1 MTSLLST
8 LSLAGIPPEDEALR
22 VPVRDFLHSELRDY
36 PPHLRARSIGAHD
49 AAFTRALGAQGWIG
63 MNLPEDVGGA
73 GRSHFA
79 RFVFTE
85 ELLSFGAP
93 VVAHWTA
100 DRQTAQLIAR
110 YGTPAQRAR
119 YIPGIR
125 AGEIVFGIGLSEP
138 DTGSDLASVRTRAVP
153 TSTGWRIN
161 GRKIWTTNGH
171 RASHMC
177 ALVRTSGTAEDRH
190 KGLSQLIFDMKTPGI
205 STRPILNIVGEEEF
219 CEVLFEDVDVP
230 ADALIG
236 EEGDGWKQVTAE
248 LAFERS
254 GCERIYSS
262 VVLADI
268 WLDEMRALENPP
280 QIVEDVAGRIA
291 GRLSVL
297 RAMSLGVCACLDAGQ
312 NPELE
317 ASLVKDLGT
326 EFEQEVPNWI
336 AEANASIP
344 GFRPSRELALAL
356 AYVTQY
362 APVFSIRG
370 GSRHIMRGMIARGLG
385 LR

>member
-8 LSLAGIPPEDEALR
+8 LSLAAIPPEDEALR
-22 VPVRDFLHSELRDY
+22 GPVREFLATELRDY
-36 PPHLRARSIGAHD
+36 PLHQRARTVCGYD
-49 AAFTRALGAQGWIG
+49 PDFTRALGARGWIG
-63 MNLPEDVGGA
+63 MNLPPEVGGE

-79 RFVFTE
+79 RFVLTE
-85 ELLSFGAP
+85 EVVTFGAP
-93 VVAHWTA
+93 VLAHWTA

-110 YGTPAQRAR
+110 FGTPAQQAR

-138 DTGSDLASVRTRAVP
+138 DTGSDLASVRTRAVR
-153 TSTGWRIN
+153 TETGWRIN
-161 GRKIWTTNGH
+161 GRKIWTSNGH
-171 RASHMC
+171 RATHIC
-177 ALVRTSGTAEDRH
+177 ALMRTSGTPEDRH
-190 KGLSQLIFDMKTPGI
+190 KGLSQLIVDMKTPGI
-205 STRPILNIVGEEEF
+205 SVRPILNILGEDEF

-236 EEGDGWKQVTAE
+236 EDGDGWKQVTAE

-268 WLDEMRALENPP
+268 WLEAMRALDNPP
-280 QIVEDVAGRIA
+280 PIVVDVAGRIA

-297 RAMSLGVCACLDAGQ
+297 RAMSLGVCACLDAGK

-344 GFRPSRELALAL
+344 GFRPSRELSLAL

-362 APVFSIRG
+362 APVYSIRG
-370 GSRHIMRGMIARGLG
+370 GSRHIMRGIIARGLG